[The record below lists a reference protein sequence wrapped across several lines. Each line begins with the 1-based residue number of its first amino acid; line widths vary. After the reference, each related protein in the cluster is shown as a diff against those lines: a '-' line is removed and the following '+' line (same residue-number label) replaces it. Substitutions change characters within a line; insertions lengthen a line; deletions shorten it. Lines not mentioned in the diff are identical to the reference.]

1 MTKDSGRRIA
11 FNSLLLLISGCSAR
25 TVETSRAEA
34 SNMPLGPMGEQQV
47 TIRLLEDRIN
57 HLNTLVPNQGAAMSQ
72 LGYYFSNLW
81 FAIDAENWPLADF
94 YLHECRETLEW
105 AVRIKPVREDNS
117 GNEVN
122 IAGIAEAVDNTQ
134 FTQMDEAIRAKDKVR
149 SITVYR
155 DTMVTCN
162 SCHRASDKP
171 FLRARIPDVPQAT
184 TIIFDPMT
192 PAEE

>member
-1 MTKDSGRRIA
+1 
-11 FNSLLLLISGCSAR
+11 
-25 TVETSRAEA
+25 
-34 SNMPLGPMGEQQV
+34 
-47 TIRLLEDRIN
+47 
-57 HLNTLVPNQGAAMSQ
+57 MSQ

-105 AVRIKPVREDNS
+105 AVRIKPIREDNS
-117 GNEVN
+117 GKEVN

-134 FTQMDEAIRAKDKVR
+134 FTQMDEAIRAKDKAR
-149 SITVYR
+149 SIAVYR
-155 DTMVTCN
+155 DTMVTCD
-162 SCHRASDKP
+162 SCHMASDKP

-192 PAEE
+192 EASKK

>member
-1 MTKDSGRRIA
+1 
-11 FNSLLLLISGCSAR
+11 
-25 TVETSRAEA
+25 
-34 SNMPLGPMGEQQV
+34 
-47 TIRLLEDRIN
+47 
-57 HLNTLVPNQGAAMSQ
+57 MSQ

-162 SCHRASDKP
+162 SCHRASGKP